1 MKAFLTIYFFIDS
14 NNNYNHMYNVC
25 AYMPIYWHES
35 MREYAH
41 FHITVVKKITILG
54 PFFGLFLIY
63 F

>member
-1 MKAFLTIYFFIDS
+1 MFYKSGEAIADEFELGLAMWKFLAMRYHS
-14 NNNYNHMYNVC
+14 
-25 AYMPIYWHES
+25 AS

-54 PFFGLFLIY
+54 PFFGLFLID